1 MSSGSWRWWHGW
13 TRNLN
18 AKVAAL
24 PMIFTTLVVFVG
36 CSLWTVLY
44 SFTKS
49 KLLPKQIFDWPLNI
63 QFPISFFDSSVGYF
77 SWVGFAYEWD
87 WKGFGAIIVSKNF
100 VGLAQY
106 ERLLDASRNGRW
118 AESSKTSSLMVCSRW
133 SSPLPLASFSRL

>member
-1 MSSGSWRWWHGW
+1 MSSAKQRRWWHGW

-63 QFPISFFDSSVGYF
+63 Q
-77 SWVGFAYEWD
+77 
-87 WKGFGAIIVSKNF
+87 
-100 VGLAQY
+100 L
-106 ERLLDASRNGRW
+106 
-118 AESSKTSSLMVCSRW
+118 SLIHI
-133 SSPLPLASFSRL
+133 